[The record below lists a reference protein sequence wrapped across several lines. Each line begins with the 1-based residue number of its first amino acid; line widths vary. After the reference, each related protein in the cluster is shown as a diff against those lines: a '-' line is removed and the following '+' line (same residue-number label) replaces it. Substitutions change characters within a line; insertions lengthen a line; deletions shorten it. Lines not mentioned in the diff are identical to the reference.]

1 MTKSKGIGRGGR
13 RKGAGR
19 PRFAKTG
26 KTEFFSTRITPKT
39 RDLLEAEAHRRRE
52 SVSSVAEDLLQLGL
66 EEMAAIRNPQPLK
79 ALLFLVEMLR
89 IPDYYGDHLDDS
101 YSWQSNPYMFVAFR
115 AAVTSLL
122 DVLRPRGEI
131 ITPPPGP
138 LISDDELGE
147 LQVTFP
153 DSPDEYGRLCAHDL
167 LSRAR
172 SHGQA
177 ISSRSH
183 GQAEEP
189 GSIGALFKWLLDT
202 RPRFARIHFGLA
214 DAWDGLN
221 KAVQRRKQK

>member
-39 RDLLEAEAHRRRE
+39 RDLLEAEARRRGE

-89 IPDYYGDHLDDS
+89 IPGHSGDHLDDS
-101 YSWQSNPYMFVAFR
+101 YSWQSNPYMFAAFR

-147 LQVTFP
+147 LQATFP
-153 DSPDEYGRLCAHDL
+153 DSPDEYGRDCARDL
-167 LSRAR
+167 LSTAR
-172 SHGQA
+172 SH
-177 ISSRSH
+177 S
-183 GQAEEP
+183 QAEEHGQP
-189 GSIGALFKWLLDT
+189 EDIRDLLKHLLDT
-202 RPRFARIHFGLA
+202 RPRFARMHYGLA
-214 DAWDGLN
+214 DAWDVLN

>member
-39 RDLLEAEAHRRRE
+39 RDLLEAEARRRGE
-52 SVSSVAEDLLQLGL
+52 SVSRVAEDLLQLGL

-89 IPDYYGDHLDDS
+89 IPDHSGDHLDDS
-101 YSWQSNPYMFVAFR
+101 YSWQSNPYMFAAFR

-147 LQVTFP
+147 LQDTFP
-153 DSPDEYGRLCAHDL
+153 DSPDEYGRDCARNL
-167 LSRAR
+167 LSTAR
-172 SHGQA
+172 SHVQMEE
-177 ISSRSH
+177 H
-183 GQAEEP
+183 GQAEEVV
-189 GSIGALFKWLLDT
+189 GLLKHLLDT
-202 RPRFARIHFGLA
+202 QTRFARIHYGLA
-214 DAWDGLN
+214 DAWHGLN